1 MQAVLVVEQPR
12 PRKPWAPCIWRKPVR
27 PVNPQICDTNTTAP
41 LSEFAGKADPEEE
54 AYIAATRNQ
63 QQQVNARVQALVD
76 WDKLM
81 KTIPAG
87 INNQQIAAFL
97 LQPQVSKILA
107 AELGNAPDIKT
118 AIIQT
123 VSTPEYQL
131 C

>member
-1 MQAVLVVEQPR
+1 MYRLKIPST
-12 PRKPWAPCIWRKPVR
+12 IL
-27 PVNPQICDTNTTAP
+27 NGGLIDFT
-41 LSEFAGKADPEEE
+41 GKADPEEE

-63 QQQVNARVQALVD
+63 QQQVNARVQARVD

-97 LQPQVSKILA
+97 LQPPVSKTLA
-107 AELGNAPDIKT
+107 AELGNALDIKT